1 MVRLSTHPASPA
13 NPSRYQS
20 HLRARPFTTQ
30 VLTTA
35 VLFTAGDMLA
45 QQAVERRGRAH
56 SWARTARMTAYG
68 GCVFGPAAT
77 LWMRALAGRVRTARP
92 ATTVAA
98 RVALDQ
104 LLFTPA
110 NLACFLG
117 GMAWLEGADVK
128 GRLREAYLPVLRTN
142 WMVWPLVQAVNFAVV
157 PLEHRVLVVNVVAL
171 GWNCY
176 LSYMN
181 AKG

>member
-1 MVRLSTHPASPA
+1 
-13 NPSRYQS
+13 
-20 HLRARPFTTQ
+20 
-30 VLTTA
+30 VLTTVA
-35 VLFTAGDMLA
+35 LFSAGDILA
-45 QQAVERRGRAH
+45 QQAVEGRGTQGH
-56 SWARTARMTAYG
+56 SYARTARMAAYG

-77 LWMRALAGRVRTARP
+77 LWMRALAAKVHTSRR
-92 ATTVAA
+92 ATTIAA
-98 RVALDQ
+98 RVAADQ

-110 NLACFLG
+110 NLACFLSY
-117 GMAWLEGADVK
+117 MAWMEGADVRA
-128 GRLREAYLPVLRTN
+128 RLRDAYVPVLRTN
-142 WMVWPLVQAVNFAVV
+142 WMVWPLVQTVNFAVV